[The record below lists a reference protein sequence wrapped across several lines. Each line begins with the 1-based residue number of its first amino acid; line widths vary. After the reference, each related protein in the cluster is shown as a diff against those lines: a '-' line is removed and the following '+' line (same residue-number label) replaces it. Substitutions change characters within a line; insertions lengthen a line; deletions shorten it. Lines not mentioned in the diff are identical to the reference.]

1 MVTRPRPD
9 RDGVLDSD
17 GAKRLYDRIASRY
30 DLAVSPFRLL
40 RGRRLAERAIDEL
53 HLRRGDT
60 VVDLGT
66 GTGWNLSR
74 LADRVGPLGTVIG
87 VDISPRMLDQAR
99 QNIGDRASI
108 ELVEADIA
116 TYQPPPDTAAV
127 ISTFAIEMRPD
138 YGSIIERLATTIRPG
153 GRIAVTGLRHADR
166 WPGWL
171 ADAGS
176 RMMRFFGVND
186 SYRKH
191 RPWEAIE
198 RHTTNTSYADSHS
211 GVIYLAAGTT
221 PNSS

>member
-1 MVTRPRPD
+1 MTEARPD
-9 RDGVLDSD
+9 LGDGVLDSD
-17 GAKRLYDRIASRY
+17 GARRLYDRIAARY
-30 DLAVSPFRLL
+30 DLATAPFRLL

-53 HLRRGDT
+53 HLEAGDT

-66 GTGWNLSR
+66 GTGWNLPR
-74 LADRVGPLGTVIG
+74 LADRVGPTGTVIG

-99 QNIGDRASI
+99 ERIGDRRNI

-116 TYQPPPDTAAV
+116 SYEPDRDTAAV

-138 YGSIIERLATTIRPG
+138 YEAIIERLATSIRPG

-176 RMMRFFGVND
+176 RAMRFFGVND
-186 SYRKH
+186 SYRSH

-198 RHTTNTSYADSHS
+198 RHTTNVTYTDSHA

-221 PNSS
+221 PVP

>member
-9 RDGVLDSD
+9 SDGVLDSD
-17 GAKRLYDRIASRY
+17 GVKRLYDRIAARY
-30 DLAVSPFRLL
+30 NLTTFPFRLL
-40 RGRRLAERAIDEL
+40 RGRRLAEHAIDEL

-74 LADRVGPLGTVIG
+74 LADRVGATGTVIG
-87 VDISPRMLDQAR
+87 IDISPRMLDQAR
-99 QNIGDRASI
+99 QNIRDRANI

-116 TYQPPPDTAAV
+116 TYQPPCNTAAV

-138 YGSIIERLATTIRPG
+138 YDSIIERLATTIRPG
-153 GRIAVTGLRHADR
+153 GRIAVTGLRHADH

-171 ADAGS
+171 ADAGA
-176 RMMRFFGVND
+176 RTMQFFGVND
-186 SYRKH
+186 SYRQH
-191 RPWEAIE
+191 RPWEAVE
-198 RHTTNTSYADSHS
+198 QHTIDTTYADSHA

-221 PNSS
+221 AVP